1 MRTWIALAVFVL
13 ASPVLGQ
20 GFVTPTQFGWD
31 RGDPGTTYYAW
42 EDFVSA
48 TGANPPDIAAIP
60 LSVGGVSASLIETTG
75 TAFRTSTGN
84 IYSITTVV
92 EFEVTVPA
100 EAGSGETTTVLL
112 QTRTQGREVDPAS
125 VLADGLP
132 PVEVVELFRFQ
143 LGPDDIFGGFLID
156 TAYRFEV
163 PSGNPVVI
171 GFAAS
176 DTSMSLDRVS
186 VDTRT
191 TPSCRA
197 DVNGDGA
204 VLPNDFS
211 AWIMAFNAGDPR
223 ADQNGDGLVLPND
236 FSAWIANFNAGC

>member
-1 MRTWIALAVFVL
+1 MRSWILLTAL
-13 ASPVLGQ
+13 VLGAPAGAQ
-20 GFVTPTQFGWD
+20 GFITPTQFGWD
-31 RGDPGTTYYAW
+31 RGDPGSTYYAW
-42 EDFVSA
+42 EDFGSA
-48 TGANPPDIAAIP
+48 TAPNPPDEAATP
-60 LSVGGVSASLIETTG
+60 ASVDGVSASLIETTG

-100 EAGSGETTTVLL
+100 EVASGDTTTVLL
-112 QTRTQGREVDPAS
+112 QTRTQGREIDPAS
-125 VLADGLP
+125 VLAGGLP

-163 PSGNPVVI
+163 PSGNPIVVV
-171 GFAAS
+171 FAAS

-186 VDTRT
+186 VDTLT
-191 TPSCRA
+191 TASCPA

-211 AWIMAFNAGDPR
+211 AWIMAFNTLDPG

-236 FSAWIANFNAGC
+236 FSAWIANFNGGC